1 MLKHQPRSRYSDN
14 VKFFPIFNAIK
25 FTLKKKKNNNKVNAV
40 FVSFLGIYSKSL
52 LT

>member
-25 FTLKKKKNNNKVNAV
+25 FTLTKKKKKKKQQGECSICFFFGN
-40 FVSFLGIYSKSL
+40 I
-52 LT
+52 